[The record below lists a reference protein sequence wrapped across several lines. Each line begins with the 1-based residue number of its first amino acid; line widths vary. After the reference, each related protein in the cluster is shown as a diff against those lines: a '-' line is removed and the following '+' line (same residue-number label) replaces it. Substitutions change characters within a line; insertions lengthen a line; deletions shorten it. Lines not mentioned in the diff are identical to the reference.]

1 MAADSAASA
10 ATAAMNQKVY
20 DALLSTRQM
29 KMKLDIVD
37 TLFLDEYGD
46 PAAWYY
52 TDAKSR
58 TVKAK
63 RGDALT
69 WDAAVDWLRSSAAAQ
84 HGAAP
89 GAPTVVERSR
99 AVALLLQDEDMA
111 ALAQR
116 LSESEV
122 QENPPTET
130 SPFCLQPYV
139 PPSQGVRYIAVY
151 MRSDHGSACEAFPAT
166 YGSRYLDVTVE
177 HAGSPGAQPP
187 LPPVADAVLLEIRH
201 LMLSAV
207 TFMRKAHKMALDGL
221 ALEFVQDAEGK
232 LLFHTV
238 VGTQVSD
245 KEPSWTCSYD
255 AESKLVKSLVDR
267 LCAKQPALK
276 MYQRSSVLPAMG
288 SGPMP
293 SPQQRVKYR
302 QQAQREID
310 QLLTPQPPST
320 PSTSPTQD
328 KPRSPKT
335 HRASPSSRSSQSSR
349 TSRKGKG
356 MSLGDTAGS
365 EAYQTALMD
374 TQQEWV
380 FDAARATT
388 PGRLHTLASLRHYQ
402 VETLKDA
409 LQEQFASA
417 TQSELERLQEAN
429 RRQQA
434 TRELETMHESY
445 GELQRY
451 HDAEMQKASGM
462 IADMAQQLEEESNA
476 RAHAESELHRA
487 SQERDFAVAEL
498 EAERTAHD
506 EKTLGHGGRIK
517 ELEQELEGLRSTLGA
532 QVDQLSAEND
542 ELRQRM
548 EEEREEIGAL
558 NQQLVKFSTYIEQ
571 LEGTRDEQLEL
582 ITALRDEKADLL
594 RMTPA
599 DRSAI
604 PKEKGR
610 RSTIKLN
617 ITDLLCREINPVAE
631 MDLVQKA
638 LTGRK
643 LILQELYK
651 YYSWSPEAD
660 SASRHQKLT
669 MSAENFV
676 KLVRH
681 TPPSILACPP
691 RLCRGVLFRHG
702 PERRT
707 PSPHPDAPVAHVCL
721 RRGDQT
727 RRGIADDG
735 FACLTVHGRE
745 AALEPGRLHSRV
757 GGECLRRRLPQPI
770 LKAPHRRPRERQG
783 NPRGAHPNP
792 AFSLPCCD
800 RVLRRL
806 LRRRSAS

>member
-84 HGAAP
+84 HGAGP

-356 MSLGDTAGS
+356 MGMSLGDTAGS

-487 SQERDFAVAEL
+487 SQERDFAVSEL

-532 QVDQLSAEND
+532 QVDQLTAEND

-681 TPPSILACPP
+681 SPPPALPAPHAC
-691 RLCRGVLFRHG
+691 LCRGG
-702 PERRT
+702 WY
-707 PSPHPDAPVAHVCL
+707 
-721 RRGDQT
+721 RGSS
-727 RRGIADDG
+727 DDG

-770 LKAPHRRPRERQG
+770 LKAPHRRARERQG
-783 NPRGAHPNP
+783 HPRGAHLDP
-792 AFSLPCCD
+792 SSSSY
-800 RVLRRL
+800 RVGSWLRRRCR